1 MRHTQK
7 DTNRETQKQRE
18 KARDSEIETQR
29 QRDSIKKSN
38 TLVILFYY
46 CYYVAFSL
54 TGS

>member
-18 KARDSEIETQR
+18 KARDSEIER